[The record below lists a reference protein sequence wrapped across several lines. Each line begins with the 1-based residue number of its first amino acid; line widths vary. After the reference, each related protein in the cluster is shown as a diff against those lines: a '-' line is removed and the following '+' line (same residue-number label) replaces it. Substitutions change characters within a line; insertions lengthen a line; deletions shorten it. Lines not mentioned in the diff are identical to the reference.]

1 MAGECLELGGRAV
14 QYSTVARWVQA
25 FKCGRVPTAGLHRC
39 GRFVSVC
46 PVMSVAIV
54 TEQYMDEDG
63 QWTVK
68 ELAEHAVV
76 SEYSALN
83 FTTGLNM
90 RKTAA

>member
-1 MAGECLELGGRAV
+1 
-14 QYSTVARWVQA
+14 
-25 FKCGRVPTAGLHRC
+25 
-39 GRFVSVC
+39 
-46 PVMSVAIV
+46 MSLAIV

-83 FTTGLNM
+83 ITTGLKM
-90 RKTAA
+90 HKTAA